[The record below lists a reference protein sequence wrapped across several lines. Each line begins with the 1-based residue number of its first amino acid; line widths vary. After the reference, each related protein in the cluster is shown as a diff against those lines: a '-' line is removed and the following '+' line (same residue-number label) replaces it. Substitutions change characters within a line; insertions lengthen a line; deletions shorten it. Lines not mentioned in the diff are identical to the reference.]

1 MTALY
6 GVITFLAVLGPL
18 VVLHE
23 LGHLFAARL
32 TGTKVIE
39 FGFGFPPRAWGLW
52 TGRTPVRITH
62 ETQFEAGDERD
73 LRDTAPPATDP
84 IRAGGALKPGDMI
97 AVAAE
102 SGSDGVPVAGRVLP
116 YAKRNEAGK
125 QGSLIA
131 GKLRSVEGDTL
142 FISEMVWSFNY
153 LPLGG
158 FVKMVGEEDPSAEG
172 SLASKSR
179 LARAFVLASGSLVN
193 ALLPF
198 LIFAVV
204 AMVPQDVVVGQ
215 VRTSAVM
222 PGSPAEVAGL
232 REGDIIVKVDGRRI
246 ENVGDLQRAVT
257 IRLGAR
263 TTWEVRRAIPDP
275 QPVPGGPRYQY
286 PPGTETI
293 EMVPRWKP
301 PNRAVVRSVTDPET
315 EIALWQA
322 RLVEPLAGV
331 SSRLVVVEE
340 AGDTSREIS
349 LSDAVQLDPRIDL
362 GDVLKV
368 VPEVTNPTGEISIFD
383 ARDHDSGLGVTS
395 SLQEGAVGITIAG
408 ARAAVERRWT
418 KPWNALTVGAGQV
431 RDLLVLTKNGLTGL
445 AVGSGNPQFDGPA
458 TVGPIG
464 IGQLTGEI
472 ATANVDITARIVT
485 LASLAATLSLTLAV
499 INILPIPALDGG
511 RLLFVVIEFLRR
523 GKRISPEREGLVH
536 LAGMVVLLTLIALIS
551 VQDILRIIRGESF
564 F

>member
-6 GVITFLAVLGPL
+6 GVITFLVVLGPL
-18 VVLHE
+18 VILHE

-52 TGRTPVRITH
+52 TGRTPVRITRD
-62 ETQFEAGDERD
+62 TQFEADDESD
-73 LRDTAPPATDP
+73 LRNASPPADDP
-84 IRAGGALKPGDMI
+84 IRDGGELKPGEMI
-97 AVAAE
+97 AVVAE
-102 SGSDGVPVAGRVLP
+102 SGSDGAAVARSVFP
-116 YAKRNEAGK
+116 YANRSEAGK
-125 QGSLIA
+125 RGSLIA

-222 PGSPAEVAGL
+222 PDSPAEAAGL
-232 REGDIIVKVDGRRI
+232 REGDIIVKVDGRRV
-246 ENVGDLQRAVT
+246 ENVTDLQRAVT
-257 IRLGAR
+257 MRLGAR
-263 TTWEVRRAIPDP
+263 MTWEVQRAIPDP
-275 QPVPGGPRYQY
+275 HPAPGGSSFQY
-286 PPGTETI
+286 LPGTETI

-301 PNRAVVRSVTDPET
+301 PNRAVVRTVTDSET

-322 RLVEPLAGV
+322 RLVAPLTGV
-331 SSRLVVVEE
+331 SSRLVVVDV

-349 LSDAVQLDPRIDL
+349 LSDAVQLDPRIAI
-362 GDVLKV
+362 GDVLRV
-368 VPEVTNPTGEISIFD
+368 VPEVTDSTTEISIID
-383 ARDHDSGLGVTS
+383 ARQHDSDLGVTS
-395 SLQEGAVGITIAG
+395 TLQEGAVGITIAG
-408 ARAAVERRWT
+408 DRAAVERRWT
-418 KPWNALTVGAGQV
+418 KPWNALVVGAGQV
-431 RDLLVLTKNGLTGL
+431 RDLVVLTKNGLTGL
-445 AVGSGNPQFDGPA
+445 AVGSRNPQLEGPA

-472 ATANVDITARIVT
+472 ATANVDVTSRIVT
-485 LASLAATLSLTLAV
+485 LAGLAATLSLTLAI

-536 LAGMVVLLTLIALIS
+536 LAGMAVLLTLIALIS
-551 VQDILRIIRGESF
+551 VQDILRIVRGESF